1 MTDRRLCEDVFRSSS
16 EKVTVHSSEIF
27 DEGVLLGF
35 RAPTT
40 FEARQMS
47 PGEPQLF
54 ITISRDEMDELCDY
68 WQGLNS
74 EIKTPKSYLTKIVKE
89 GEEYL
94 LILPDDLMKEAGYA
108 IDDEFEVEAC
118 DGTIILKPIPKGGQS

>member
-1 MTDRRLCEDVFRSSS
+1 MTDRRLCEDVFRSNSD
-16 EKVTVHSSEIF
+16 KVSVHSSEIF

-35 RAPTT
+35 RAPTA

-54 ITISRDEMDELCDY
+54 ITISRDEMDEMCNY
-68 WQGLNS
+68 WQGLRRES
-74 EIKTPKSYLTKIVKE
+74 KEPKSYVTKIVKE

-94 LILPDDLMKEAGYA
+94 LILPDDLIKEAGYA
-108 IDDEFEVEAC
+108 IDEEFEVESQ
-118 DGTIILKPIPKGGQS
+118 DGTIVLKPIPKGGQS

>member
-54 ITISRDEMDELCDY
+54 ITISRDEMDEVCSY
-68 WQGLNS
+68 WQALC
-74 EIKTPKSYLTKIVKE
+74 TPVNADYGST
-89 GEEYL
+89 GDL
-94 LILPDDLMKEAGYA
+94 LQAANE
-108 IDDEFEVEAC
+108 
-118 DGTIILKPIPKGGQS
+118 